1 MGRSWVVW
9 LCAVWLVGCGAED
22 DRATL
27 RVFAASSLTE
37 AFVEAEAAFEQRH
50 PDVDVVLSTAGS
62 QTLRLQIEQGARAD
76 VFASAN
82 GQHMEALVGGG
93 HALEDRVF
101 ARSDLVIVVP
111 EANPTGLR
119 DFGDLARAERLV
131 IGAPEVPIG
140 RYTRRLFS
148 GLDGPTRERIE
159 ARVVSREPSVRLV
172 LAKVEI
178 GAADAAVVY
187 RSDVAAGRA
196 VGVIEIPEAKGVEA
210 TYHTA
215 VLTRAPEPVWARRWV
230 SFITSA
236 QGRALLE
243 GHGFEAE

>member
-82 GQHMEALVGGG
+82 GQHMEA
-93 HALEDRVF
+93 
-101 ARSDLVIVVP
+101 LVIVVP